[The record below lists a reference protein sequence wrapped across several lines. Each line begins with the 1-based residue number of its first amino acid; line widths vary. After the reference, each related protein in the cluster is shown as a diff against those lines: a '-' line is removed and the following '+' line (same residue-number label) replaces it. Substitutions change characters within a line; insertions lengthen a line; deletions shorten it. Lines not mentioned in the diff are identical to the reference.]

1 MPHVF
6 ISYSSKD
13 SQTAIKLRAALSMAG
28 ITPFLAEVDVPPGV
42 RWKEEILDNLR
53 QSQWVFFL
61 ATPHSCTSQPV
72 SHEIGASLALRK
84 KFIPIMWGVAPSE
97 LPDWVDDTQAVDLR
111 DTPRITQLIR
121 RIGETVKSDEFMTG
135 VLVVALIAF
144 ALWVLNKD

>member
-1 MPHVF
+1 MPDVF

-13 SQTAIKLRAALSMAG
+13 SEAARQLHTVLSMAG
-28 ITPFLAEVDVPPGV
+28 VTPFLAEVDLPPGV
-42 RWKEEILDNLR
+42 RWKEEILENLR

-111 DTPRITQLIR
+111 DAPRIMRLIR
-121 RIGETVKSDEFMTG
+121 GIGENVKSDEFVTG
-135 VLVVALIAF
+135 VLTVAFIGF
-144 ALWVLNKD
+144 VLWVLSKD